1 MSDKATDRLQQG
13 MFQEMQNGAIL
24 ERAARYGKEYAASV
38 CERRVYPDEDAIKG
52 LDAFDEAIP
61 EVTGDA
67 VEVLERLHTAGSPGT
82 VAQTGGR
89 YFGMVNG
96 ALVPAALGARVL
108 ADVWDQN
115 AVLYATSP
123 VNSKLENVVERWLC
137 DLLGLPV
144 CTVAGFVSGTSMAT
158 LCGLAAAR
166 YRLLLN
172 AGWEVNRQGMNGAP
186 PIRIVTGQ
194 HAHGTV
200 IKTLTLLGFG
210 DGCIEWVDVDEQG
223 RIVPEALPNL
233 DERTIVIAQAGNVN
247 SGSFDPIGHICEN
260 AKNAGAWVHVD
271 GAFGLWAAACQR
283 LSHLTEGIE
292 MADSLSVDAHKTLN
306 APYDCGIVLAN
317 DREALVAALQNSG
330 DYVAFSQHRDGM
342 MFAPEMS
349 RRARAVDV
357 WATLRYLGRSGV
369 DELVWSLH
377 QRASQFAGELDAA
390 GFEVLNDVVFN
401 QIVVSCGT
409 DELTSATISLIQAS
423 GEAWVGGSTWF
434 GRTVIRI
441 SICSWATTTK
451 DVTRSVQAF
460 VVAREEAGTATFS
473 T

>member
-13 MFQEMQNGAIL
+13 MFQEMQDGKIL

-67 VEVLERLHTAGSPGT
+67 VEVLERLHAAGSPGT

-200 IKTLTLLGFG
+200 IKTLTLL
-210 DGCIEWVDVDEQG
+210 
-223 RIVPEALPNL
+223 
-233 DERTIVIAQAGNVN
+233 
-247 SGSFDPIGHICEN
+247 
-260 AKNAGAWVHVD
+260 
-271 GAFGLWAAACQR
+271 
-283 LSHLTEGIE
+283 
-292 MADSLSVDAHKTLN
+292 
-306 APYDCGIVLAN
+306 
-317 DREALVAALQNSG
+317 
-330 DYVAFSQHRDGM
+330 
-342 MFAPEMS
+342 
-349 RRARAVDV
+349 
-357 WATLRYLGRSGV
+357 
-369 DELVWSLH
+369 
-377 QRASQFAGELDAA
+377 
-390 GFEVLNDVVFN
+390 
-401 QIVVSCGT
+401 
-409 DELTSATISLIQAS
+409 
-423 GEAWVGGSTWF
+423 
-434 GRTVIRI
+434 
-441 SICSWATTTK
+441 
-451 DVTRSVQAF
+451 
-460 VVAREEAGTATFS
+460 
-473 T
+473 